1 MKKFL
6 DLFIPLLLSNLT
18 IAISGLVDTV
28 YLSHFNVKHV
38 AVLSVTLSLYSMVF
52 ILGFGL
58 LQGMMQ
64 TLAEAKG
71 RKELHQSDLIIK
83 QGVWVAL
90 SCSAFGAVLL
100 SHAEGLVLILGAEPE
115 LMQMINRCLHMAIFI
130 LPAQLLLRVF
140 FIVTQTCGQ
149 ARLVFYTNV
158 LFLILKLV
166 LSGILIFGLPS
177 IALNAY
183 GVYGAYFSTLLSYW
197 LVLPLYY
204 VLFMEKQYQ
213 LKWNGQYFDAVILK
227 KILRIGIPTSVVI
240 LIDVFAFTSIA
251 LLAIPLGAIALTA
264 NQIISVTVSWL
275 YGVTNALIAT
285 FSILVSI
292 KMGEGNQDVAWQL
305 TCKAILSVFV
315 LSTSMVL
322 ILFIFKNNLV
332 VFFTADADV
341 AVLFLSLFL
350 LLGLFHIADAMLATF
365 VNMLRCWHVTLV
377 PMLIYSVF
385 ILVVG
390 LGGGWYFAYHPFDYS
405 QYSIAPMGIQSFWLF
420 ATFAYAMSALVC
432 GICLKYRKYLK

>member
-83 QGVWVAL
+83 QCVWVAL

-166 LSGILIFGLPS
+166 L
-177 IALNAY
+177 
-183 GVYGAYFSTLLSYW
+183 
-197 LVLPLYY
+197 
-204 VLFMEKQYQ
+204 
-213 LKWNGQYFDAVILK
+213 
-227 KILRIGIPTSVVI
+227 
-240 LIDVFAFTSIA
+240 
-251 LLAIPLGAIALTA
+251 
-264 NQIISVTVSWL
+264 
-275 YGVTNALIAT
+275 
-285 FSILVSI
+285 
-292 KMGEGNQDVAWQL
+292 
-305 TCKAILSVFV
+305 
-315 LSTSMVL
+315 
-322 ILFIFKNNLV
+322 
-332 VFFTADADV
+332 
-341 AVLFLSLFL
+341 
-350 LLGLFHIADAMLATF
+350 
-365 VNMLRCWHVTLV
+365 
-377 PMLIYSVF
+377 
-385 ILVVG
+385 
-390 LGGGWYFAYHPFDYS
+390 
-405 QYSIAPMGIQSFWLF
+405 
-420 ATFAYAMSALVC
+420 
-432 GICLKYRKYLK
+432 